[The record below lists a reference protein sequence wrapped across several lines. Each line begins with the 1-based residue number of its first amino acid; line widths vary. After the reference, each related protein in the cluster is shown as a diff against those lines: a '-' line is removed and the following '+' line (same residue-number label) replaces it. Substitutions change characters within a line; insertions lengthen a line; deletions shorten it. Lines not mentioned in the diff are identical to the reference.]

1 MKIYE
6 YENKE
11 SKEKSRAAD
20 VLSILED
27 MTNMEDFNGLTEA
40 KIYDNW
46 YELKRQLRDSLFV
59 EMPEA
64 AKEEKK

>member
-1 MKIYE
+1 MRIYE

-11 SKEKSRAAD
+11 SKEKARAAD

-27 MTNMEDFNGLTEA
+27 MTNMEDFNGLIES
-40 KIYDNW
+40 KIYESW
-46 YELKRQLRDSLFV
+46 YELKRQLKDALFV

-64 AKEEKK
+64 KKDEK